1 MAVYDI
7 VVSAIPYLTE
17 FMTRSP
23 KSRTPLTP
31 PVFHLLL
38 AVADGARHGYEI
50 IKEIERRSEGG
61 IVLSTGTLY
70 AAIKRLL
77 ADGLLEETDHGMN
90 VANEDDRRRYYRLTP
105 FGRKVTKA
113 EVARMIQLIRI
124 ADEKRLVSR
133 HLFPTP
139 VRQGGR

>member
-1 MAVYDI
+1 
-7 VVSAIPYLTE
+7 
-17 FMTRSP
+17 MTRSP
-23 KSRTPLTP
+23 ESRTPLTP

-50 IKEIERRSEGG
+50 IKEIERRSEGRV
-61 IVLSTGTLY
+61 VLSTGTLY

-77 ADGLLEETDHGMN
+77 ADGLLEETDQGMN
-90 VANEDDRRRYYRLTP
+90 VVNEDDRRRYYCLTP

-113 EVARMIQLIRI
+113 EVARMVQLIRI

-133 HLFPTP
+133 HLLPTP
-139 VRQGGR
+139 VREGGGGR

>member
-1 MAVYDI
+1 MAVHDI
-7 VVSAIPYLTE
+7 VVSAITDRPEL
-17 FMTRSP
+17 MMRSP
-23 KSRTPLTP
+23 ESFTPLTP

-50 IKEIERRSEGG
+50 IKEIERRSGG
-61 IVLSTGTLY
+61 GVVLSTGTLY

-77 ADGLLEETDHGMN
+77 ANGMLEETDQGMN
-90 VANEDDRRRYYRLTP
+90 VVNEDDRRRYYRLTP

-139 VRQGGR
+139 VREGGR

>member
-1 MAVYDI
+1 MK
-7 VVSAIPYLTE
+7 
-17 FMTRSP
+17 RSP
-23 KSRTPLTP
+23 ESRTPLTP

-50 IKEIERRSEGG
+50 IKEIERRSEGRV
-61 IVLSTGTLY
+61 VLSTGTLY

-77 ADGLLEETDHGMN
+77 ADGMLEETNQGTN
-90 VANEDDRRRYYRLTP
+90 VVNQDDRRRYYRLTP

-133 HLFPTP
+133 HIFPTP
-139 VRQGGR
+139 VREGGR